1 MDSMRKLF
9 IILMLVISILMTAM
23 TDMYADAKTTESGAV
38 IDGASVV
45 FTAKVGE
52 LKKITFKLTNNVD
65 KQQPFV
71 YIIQVKNPEDIV
83 DQPSWVQGVLQV
95 NQQLRPQQ
103 SWIPE
108 KPGEYTVEIFIWE
121 CITQCQPLSPVLT
134 MKVIVEP

>member
-1 MDSMRKLF
+1 
-9 IILMLVISILMTAM
+9 MLITSILMTAM
-23 TDMYADAKTTESGAV
+23 TNMYADAKTTETGV
-38 IDGASVV
+38 VLDRASAV
-45 FTAKVGE
+45 FTAKIGE

-83 DQPSWVQGVLQV
+83 DQLSWVQGVLQV

-108 KPGEYTVEIFIWE
+108 KPGEYTVEIFVWE

-134 MKVIVEP
+134 IKVIVEP